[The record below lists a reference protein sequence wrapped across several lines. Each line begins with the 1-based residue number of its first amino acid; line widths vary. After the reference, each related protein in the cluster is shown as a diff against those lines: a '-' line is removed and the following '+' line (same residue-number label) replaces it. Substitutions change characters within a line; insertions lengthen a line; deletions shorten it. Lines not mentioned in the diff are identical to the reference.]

1 MTSEECREL
10 AKWSEEK
17 EGRGNTQ
24 GKYFYG
30 VTLCSEGKSF
40 GHIGMNDGEVHTI
53 PYRDIAAIV
62 SDLPMK
68 DYEITEDN
76 TRRHIEVLRQI
87 MESHTVIPAEFGT
100 TIKNEKILK
109 HLLTK
114 SYDPTRKCLQL
125 VDNMVELGV
134 KAVLNS
140 DIGFADLEKRKE
152 CVSDILGT
160 LITVAKQSATGN
172 LFTDRLILNTSF
184 LVNKGDVD
192 AFSDKVESM
201 QEKYPMLRLL
211 YSGPWPPHNFVY
223 IKIGI
228 QGIEINKK

>member
-10 AKWSEEK
+10 AKGSGEK
-17 EGRGNTQ
+17 EGRGNEQ

-30 VTLCSEGKSF
+30 VILCSEGKSF
-40 GHIGMNDGEVHTI
+40 GHIGMNCDEVHTI
-53 PYRDIAAIV
+53 PYRDIAAAV

-68 DYEITEDN
+68 DYEINEDN
-76 TRRHIEVLRQI
+76 TRRHVEVLRQI
-87 MESHTVIPAEFGT
+87 MERYAVIPVEFGT
-100 TIKNEKILK
+100 TIKNERILK

-114 SYDPTRKCLQL
+114 SYDPTRKCLKL
-125 VDNMVELGV
+125 VGNMVELGV

-140 DIGFADLEKRKE
+140 DVGFDDSEKRKE
-152 CVSDILGT
+152 CMSDILGT
-160 LITVAKQSATGN
+160 LNTVAKQSVTGN
-172 LFTDRLILNTSF
+172 LFTDRLILNSSF

-192 AFSDKVESM
+192 AFSDKMASM
-201 QEKYPMLRLL
+201 QEKYPVLRLL

-228 QGIEINKK
+228 QGIEINKR

>member
-1 MTSEECREL
+1 
-10 AKWSEEK
+10 
-17 EGRGNTQ
+17 
-24 GKYFYG
+24 
-30 VTLCSEGKSF
+30 
-40 GHIGMNDGEVHTI
+40 
-53 PYRDIAAIV
+53 
-62 SDLPMK
+62 
-68 DYEITEDN
+68 
-76 TRRHIEVLRQI
+76 
-87 MESHTVIPAEFGT
+87 
-100 TIKNEKILK
+100 
-109 HLLTK
+109 
-114 SYDPTRKCLQL
+114 
-125 VDNMVELGV
+125 MVELGV

-160 LITVAKQSATGN
+160 LITVAKQSVTGN